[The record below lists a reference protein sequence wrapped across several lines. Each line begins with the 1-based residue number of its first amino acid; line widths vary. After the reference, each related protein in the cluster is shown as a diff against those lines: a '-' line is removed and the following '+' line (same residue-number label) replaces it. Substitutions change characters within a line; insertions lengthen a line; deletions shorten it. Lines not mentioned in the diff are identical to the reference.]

1 MPLRLLAFAADFSE
15 PGYRPNLNRKS
26 MNENA
31 KVTQDQTQ
39 RAAILSQALPY
50 FQRYHGATVVVK
62 YGGNAMVD
70 EDLKRSVMN
79 DIVLL
84 SLVGIR
90 PILVHGGGPEISETL
105 KRLGKESTFVHGLR
119 VTDKETVDVVEMV
132 LAGKTNKGIVSLLQ
146 RCGAKAV
153 GLSGRDGDLFD
164 ARKRL
169 SRGVDVGYVGEVT
182 SVNPE
187 ILDVLSAAGYIPVIS
202 TVGEDEEGNALNI
215 NADHAAGQ
223 IAGALKAEKF
233 ILLTDVAGVY
243 EDYNDPSTF
252 LSEMSVPQA
261 NRMLESGQIDK
272 GMIPKMEGCLMAL
285 AGGCKRAHILD
296 GRVPNSILTEIFT
309 DQGCGTMLISD
320 E

>member
-1 MPLRLLAFAADFSE
+1 MKETDA
-15 PGYRPNLNRKS
+15 
-26 MNENA
+26 
-31 KVTQDQTQ
+31 TQNNHGQ

-50 FQRYHGATVVVK
+50 FRKYHGSTVVVK

-70 EDLKRSVMN
+70 EYLKRSVMN

-119 VTDKETVDVVEMV
+119 VTDKETVEVVEMV

-146 RCGAKAV
+146 RAGAKAV
-153 GLSGRDGDLFD
+153 GLSGRDGDLFH
-164 ARKRL
+164 ARKKL
-169 SRGVDVGYVGEVT
+169 SRGVDVGFVGEVT
-182 SVNPE
+182 SVNPG
-187 ILDVLSAAGYIPVIS
+187 ILDVLAESGYVPVIS
-202 TVGEDEEGNALNI
+202 TVGEDEDGNALNI

-223 IAGALKAEKF
+223 IAAALKAEKF

-243 EDYNDPSTF
+243 EDYHDPSTF
-252 LSEMSVPQA
+252 LSEMTVA
-261 NRMLESGQIDK
+261 RAKTMLESGQIDK

-285 AGGCKRAHILD
+285 EGGCKRAHILD
-296 GRVPNSILTEIFT
+296 GRVPNTILTEIFT
-309 DQGCGTMLISD
+309 DEGCGTMVVPG

>member
-1 MPLRLLAFAADFSE
+1 MNNTTP
-15 PGYRPNLNRKS
+15 RPETNTRP
-26 MNENA
+26 
-31 KVTQDQTQ
+31 
-39 RAAILSQALPY
+39 AAILAQALPY
-50 FQRYHGATVVVK
+50 FRRYHGATMVVK

-70 EDLKRSVMN
+70 ETLKRQVMN

-132 LAGKTNKGIVSLLQ
+132 LAGKTNKGIVSLL
-146 RCGAKAV
+146 RHAGTRAV
-153 GLSGRDGDLFD
+153 GLSGRDGDLFR

-169 SRGVDVGYVGEVT
+169 SRGVDVGFVGEVT

-187 ILDVLSAAGYIPVIS
+187 ILDVLSAAGFIPVIS
-202 TVGEDEEGNALNI
+202 TVGEDEAGNALNI

-223 IAGALKAEKF
+223 IAGALAAEKL
-233 ILLTDVAGVY
+233 ILLTDVAGVLENV
-243 EDYNDPSTF
+243 EDPASF
-252 LSEMSVPQA
+252 LSEVTA
-261 NRMLESGQIDK
+261 DKARRMLETGQVDR

-285 AGGCKRAHILD
+285 EGGCKRAHILD
-296 GRVPNSILTEIFT
+296 GREPNAILTEIFT
-309 DQGCGTMLISD
+309 DAGCGTMVLPAG
-320 E
+320 

>member
-1 MPLRLLAFAADFSE
+1 MQ
-15 PGYRPNLNRKS
+15 PNLPATEHQN
-26 MNENA
+26 
-31 KVTQDQTQ
+31 

-50 FQRYHGATVVVK
+50 FKRYHGATIVVK

-70 EDLKRSVMN
+70 EDLKRAVMD

-84 SLVGIR
+84 SLVGVR
-90 PILVHGGGPEISETL
+90 PVLVHGGGPEISETL
-105 KRLGKESTFVHGLR
+105 KRMGKESTFVHGLR
-119 VTDKETVDVVEMV
+119 VTDAETVEVVEMV

-146 RCGAKAV
+146 RAGAKAV

-164 ARKRL
+164 ARKIL

-187 ILDVLSAAGYIPVIS
+187 VLDVLAAAGYIPVIS
-202 TVGEDEEGNALNI
+202 TVGEDEDGHALNI

-223 IAGALKAEKF
+223 IAAALKAAKL
-233 ILLTDVAGVY
+233 ILLTDVPGVY
-243 EDYNDPSTF
+243 EDYSDKSTF
-252 LSEMSVPQA
+252 LSEMTA
-261 NRMLESGQIDK
+261 AKAREMLASGKADK

-285 AGGCKRAHILD
+285 DGGCERAHILD

-309 DQGCGTMLISD
+309 TEGCGTMLVP
-320 E
+320 

>member
-1 MPLRLLAFAADFSE
+1 MSE
-15 PGYRPNLNRKS
+15 TDKTINN
-26 MNENA
+26 
-31 KVTQDQTQ
+31 QTQ
-39 RAAILSQALPY
+39 RAAILAQALPY
-50 FQRYHGATVVVK
+50 FRQYHGTTIVVK

-70 EDLKRSVMN
+70 DDLKRSVMD

-105 KRLGKESTFVHGLR
+105 RRLGKESTFVHGLR
-119 VTDKETVDVVEMV
+119 VTDKETVEVVEMV

-146 RCGAKAV
+146 RAGAKAV
-153 GLSGRDGDLFD
+153 GLSGRDGNLFD
-164 ARKRL
+164 ARKKL

-187 ILDVLSAAGYIPVIS
+187 ILDVLAAAGYIPVIS
-202 TVGEDEEGNALNI
+202 TVGEDEDGNALNI

-223 IAGALKAEKF
+223 IAAALGAEKF
-233 ILLTDVAGVY
+233 ILLTDVPGVY
-243 EDYNDPSTF
+243 EDYTDPSTF
-252 LSEMSVPQA
+252 LSEMTA
-261 NRMLESGQIDK
+261 AKAGEMLTSGQVDK
-272 GMIPKMEGCLMAL
+272 GMIPKVEGCLMAL

-309 DQGCGTMLISD
+309 DEGCGTMVVP
-320 E
+320 

>member
-1 MPLRLLAFAADFSE
+1 MRRASLH
-15 PGYRPNLNRKS
+15 NRT
-26 MNENA
+26 M
-31 KVTQDQTQ
+31 DQTPDNQAQ

-50 FQRYHGATVVVK
+50 FRQYHGATVVVK

-70 EDLKRSVMN
+70 ESLKRSVMN

-90 PILVHGGGPEISETL
+90 PVLVHGGGPEISDTL

-119 VTDKETVDVVEMV
+119 VTDKETVEVVEMV

-146 RCGAKAV
+146 RAGAKAV
-153 GLSGRDGDLFD
+153 GLSGRDGDLFH
-164 ARKRL
+164 ARKKL
-169 SRGVDVGYVGEVT
+169 SRGVDVGFVGEVT
-182 SVNPE
+182 SVNPH
-187 ILDVLSAAGYIPVIS
+187 ILDTLAAAGYIPVIS

-223 IAGALKAEKF
+223 IAAAVDAEKF
-233 ILLTDVAGVY
+233 ILLTDVPGVY
-243 EDYNDPSTF
+243 EDISDPSTF
-252 LSEMSVPQA
+252 LSEMTA
-261 NRMLESGQIDK
+261 DKARAMLESGQIDK

-285 AGGCKRAHILD
+285 DGGCRRAHILD

-309 DQGCGTMLISD
+309 DSGCGTMVVPT
-320 E
+320 